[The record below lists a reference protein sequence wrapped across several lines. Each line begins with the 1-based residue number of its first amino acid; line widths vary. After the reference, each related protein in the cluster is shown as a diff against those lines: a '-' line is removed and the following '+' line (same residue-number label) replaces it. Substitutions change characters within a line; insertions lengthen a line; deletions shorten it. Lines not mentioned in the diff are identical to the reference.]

1 MLITLSALTVATV
14 WFEHRTPPREADQSI
29 SGAILEY
36 EALSRN
42 LTLQTDAGTRRFLVQ
57 DYAPVHQ
64 GAKTLTHADL
74 IAASG
79 CRAKVWYRDAQGL
92 WTANEI
98 RISCRNVV
106 PNEVPSSATPER

>member
-1 MLITLSALTVATV
+1 MKNTTYNTEFA
-14 WFEHRTPPREADQSI
+14 EHAETEQ
-29 SGAILEY
+29 L
-36 EALSRN
+36 
-42 LTLQTDAGTRRFLVQ
+42 
-57 DYAPVHQ
+57 

-79 CRAKVWYRDAQGL
+79 CRAKVCYRDAQGL